1 MSSQV
6 LSNVRDGAN
15 SRESSILAKQN
26 PTTYLEPTQSIG
38 YLSRI
43 NFRAFS
49 KALEKL
55 TAPYDVSAGQWRF
68 LRVLWKREGLT
79 QRELCREVGIT
90 EATGVKG
97 IASLATAGFVKRS
110 IDVRDKRKIII
121 TLTPHARALEAK
133 LIPMALEINER
144 ALEGITKKEADTVRK
159 VLAKTYFNLT
169 KED

>member
-1 MSSQV
+1 M
-6 LSNVRDGAN
+6 
-15 SRESSILAKQN
+15 
-26 PTTYLEPTQSIG
+26 
-38 YLSRI
+38 
-43 NFRAFS
+43 
-49 KALEKL
+49 
-55 TAPYDVSAGQWRF
+55 
-68 LRVLWKREGLT
+68 LWKREGLT

-97 IASLATAGFVKRS
+97 IASLAAAGFVKRS

>member
-1 MSSQV
+1 M
-6 LSNVRDGAN
+6 RDGAK

-97 IASLATAGFVKRS
+97 IASLAAAGFVKRS
-110 IDVRDKRKIII
+110 MFVTREK
-121 TLTPHARALEAK
+121 
-133 LIPMALEINER
+133 
-144 ALEGITKKEADTVRK
+144 
-159 VLAKTYFNLT
+159 
-169 KED
+169 